1 MVVSSHRFDIYKLYK
16 LVFNDIYLC
25 KKIYKFVRG
34 INRQFTNSM
43 IENKSFTQR
52 CRYNEATFIWMVK
65 NAHFQLL
72 KDKIKIGKQFKEEN
86 DDFTLPNISLFL
98 TLTSTSSTSSTSPT
112 PTPTPTSTPSLIIT
126 KEILNTF
133 YETNKKLIKELASID
148 GILKFAVDS
157 QNLDFIEIIYQQE
170 FINKEFK
177 LEKTNNP
184 FNFLMD
190 SAIKNG
196 NLEIIKFVHNTLG
209 IEFVDREKT
218 INNIIASTTTINNK
232 NKIIKYLLNEI
243 NFKPIKSERD
253 DNYPYDPKSLFTDF
267 FNLES
272 SLFKKLF
279 EIGLI
284 SIPTNNNN
292 NNNNNNNDNNNNFI
306 INKSSHDLIISKLC
320 TRIRLYSKY
329 LINYNNGKD
338 FIPFNNVLNFFQ
350 NTILFLST
358 IKSKYCQ
365 PLKNINKLLQQ
376 QDQQQEEDQQNEKYE
391 QQAEF
396 KITNLFSNIKSVIS
410 NKVKSIVEINSDDD
424 DEINFS
430 GNKIEIQLKR
440 IILIDFLKEIKEL
453 IFSQDE
459 WTLIILNY
467 SRESQE
473 YNLIQDELNI
483 KKIEDI
489 NVKLKSPEKMF
500 SSLVIQ
506 IAVQH
511 GDPNFIEVIPTF
523 YEQYFQRYLD
533 ESYVRHHNDTSTN
546 NYYYNPKLVNINQ
559 QLIFIETIYKYNFQ
573 CKEIILKNI
582 FDNFID
588 LTIVDHANKIIE
600 IIKNYNSTTS
610 TTTTSSSTTT
620 KLTANLFTGNE
631 MIFKYYFKNHYELFD
646 WNDKNISESI
656 IKSSNLELIEF
667 IHNNE
672 IGSLDLNS
680 SINHCKTRQVAELM
694 YEKLGYKFDS
704 QLIDISNLND
714 WNSNYL
720 FYYAINKIIKD
731 NQSDSSSNLLIIT
744 SNKVGN
750 DYKKLKFLSKL
761 IIDGKLNFNNI
772 SIGDNQVN
780 EFLNS
785 LNSLESLKK
794 FGNLSYINQYIKENN
809 SKIIF
814 DDNFCK
820 SFPVNNNFIIN
831 YFNIK
836 TSRL

>member
-1 MVVSSHRFDIYKLYK
+1 MVVCSQRFDTYKLYK

-25 KKIYKFVRG
+25 KKIYKFVRA

-72 KDKIKIGKQFKEEN
+72 KDKIEIGKQFKEEN
-86 DDFTLPNISLFL
+86 DDFTLANISLFL
-98 TLTSTSSTSSTSPT
+98 TLTSTSTSSSS
-112 PTPTPTSTPSLIIT
+112 STSLIIT
-126 KEILNTF
+126 KEILNKF
-133 YETNKKLIKELASID
+133 YETNKKLIKELVSIE
-148 GILKFAVDS
+148 GILKFAIDS
-157 QNLDFIEIIYQQE
+157 QNLNFIEIIYQEEE
-170 FINKEFK
+170 FKNKEFK
-177 LEKTNNP
+177 IEKTINP
-184 FNFLMD
+184 FKFIMD

-196 NLEIIKFVHNTLG
+196 NLEIIKFVHNSLS
-209 IEFVDREKT
+209 IEFDKEKT
-218 INNIIASTTTINNK
+218 INNIIASNCTINNK
-232 NKIIKYLLNEI
+232 NNIIKYLLNEI

-253 DNYPYDPKSLFTDF
+253 DYPYDPKSLFTDF

-292 NNNNNNNDNNNNFI
+292 NNDNNNNNFI
-306 INKSSHDLIISKLC
+306 INKSSHDSIISKLC

-329 LINYNNGKD
+329 LINYNNNNNSGND

-350 NTILFLST
+350 NIILFLST

-365 PLKNINKLLQQ
+365 PLKNINKIIQQNQQEQEQQ
-376 QDQQQEEDQQNEKYE
+376 QQQQQQQQNE
-391 QQAEF
+391 QQVEF

-424 DEINFS
+424 NENNFNE
-430 GNKIEIQLKR
+430 NKIEIQLKR

-467 SRESQE
+467 SRESGE
-473 YNLIQDELNI
+473 YNLIKDELNI

-533 ESYVRHHNDTSTN
+533 ESYVKHHNDTSTN
-546 NYYYNPKLVNINQ
+546 NYYNPKLVNINQ

-573 CKEIILKNI
+573 CKEIILKNL

-588 LTIVDHANKIIE
+588 LTIDHANKIIE
-600 IIKNYNSTTS
+600 IIKNYNSTTKP
-610 TTTTSSSTTT
+610 T
-620 KLTANLFTGNE
+620 TANLFTGNE
-631 MIFKYYFKNHYELFD
+631 MIFKYYFKNHYQLFD
-646 WNDKNISESI
+646 WDDKNISESI

-694 YEKLGYKFDS
+694 YDKFGYKFHS

-731 NQSDSSSNLLIIT
+731 NQSDSSKLLIII

-761 IIDGKLNFNNI
+761 ITDGKLNLNNF

-780 EFLNS
+780 QFLNS
-785 LNSLESLKK
+785 LNSLESLKN

-809 SKIIF
+809 TKIVF
-814 DDNFCK
+814 DDNFYK

-836 TSRL
+836 NSRL

>member
-98 TLTSTSSTSSTSPT
+98 SLTSSTPSTPTST
-112 PTPTPTSTPSLIIT
+112 PTPTPSLIIT
-126 KEILNTF
+126 KEILNKF

-170 FINKEFK
+170 FINREFK
-177 LEKTNNP
+177 FEKTNNP
-184 FNFLMD
+184 FKFLMD

-196 NLEIIKFVHNTLG
+196 NLEIIKFVHNTLA
-209 IEFVDREKT
+209 IEFDREKT
-218 INNIIASTTTINNK
+218 INNIIASTSTTINNK

-253 DNYPYDPKSLFTDF
+253 DNYPLFTDF

-292 NNNNNNNDNNNNFI
+292 NNNFI
-306 INKSSHDLIISKLC
+306 INNKSSHDLIISKLC

-329 LINYNNGKD
+329 LINYNNNNNGKD

-376 QDQQQEEDQQNEKYE
+376 QEEEGGDQQNE
-391 QQAEF
+391 QQDEF

-424 DEINFS
+424 DEINFKE
-430 GNKIEIQLKR
+430 NKIEIQLKR

-467 SRESQE
+467 SRESEE
-473 YNLIQDELNI
+473 YNLIKDELNI

-489 NVKLKSPEKMF
+489 NEKLKSPEKMF

-511 GDPNFIEVIPTF
+511 GDPNFIEIIPTF

-533 ESYVRHHNDTSTN
+533 ESYVRHHNDTSPNNN

-559 QLIFIETIYKYNFQ
+559 QLIFLETIYKYNFQ

-600 IIKNYNSTTS
+600 IIKNYNSTT
-610 TTTTSSSTTT
+610 TTTTTNTATNT
-620 KLTANLFTGNE
+620 KPTANLFTGNE

-694 YEKLGYKFDS
+694 YEKLGYKFDC

-731 NQSDSSSNLLIIT
+731 NQSDSSSNNLLIIT
-744 SNKVGN
+744 SDKVGN
-750 DYKKLKFLSKL
+750 DYNKLKFLSKL

-780 EFLNS
+780 HEFLNNS

-809 SKIIF
+809 IKIIF
-814 DDNFCK
+814 DDNFYK